1 MKRTSSPYL
10 DSILGESF
18 PLLDHGFIRVIDY
31 MGDDSSIVQA
41 ARVSYG
47 EGTKTVSDDRGL
59 IRYLMREHHTS
70 PFEMCEIKIHVKMP
84 IFVARQWIRHRTASL
99 NEYSGR
105 YSEMGGDFYI
115 PEEEAIQPQSER
127 NKQGREEVFDSTIT
141 SYISRNMKELC
152 EDNYSLYRNFLG
164 LGIEEENGFIVPLG
178 LSREL
183 ARIILP
189 LSTYTEMY
197 WKMDLHNLLHFIL
210 LRSSE
215 AAQYEI
221 RVYAEE
227 LLRIVKQWVPET
239 YQAFMDYRKNA
250 STFSEV
256 EVEIIQE
263 LIGKNSMRKPKTFS
277 DREWKEFSEK
287 IDLIDEYGEGN
298 D

>member
-1 MKRTSSPYL
+1 MVNMMFKRTFSPYL
-10 DSILGESF
+10 DSILGEEI
-18 PLLDHGFIRVIDY
+18 PLLDHGFIRIIDY

-47 EGTKTVSDDRGL
+47 EGTKTISSDRNL
-59 IRYLMREHHTS
+59 IRYLMREKHTS
-70 PFEMCEIKIHVKMP
+70 PFEMAELKIHVKMP

-105 YSEMGGDFYI
+105 YSEMGGDFYV
-115 PEEEAIQPQSER
+115 PEGEHIQPQTEK
-127 NKQGREEVFDSTIT
+127 NKQGRKDSYNYTTATMIKAWMVN
-141 SYISRNMKELC
+141 SCCIARDEYKRLLEL
-152 EDNYSLYRNFLG
+152 E
-164 LGIEEENGFIVPLG
+164 PG

-189 LSTYTEMY
+189 LSTYTELY

-210 LRSSE
+210 LRSSG

-221 RVYAEE
+221 RVYADV
-227 LLRIVKQWVPET
+227 LLNIVKQWVPET

-256 EVEIIQE
+256 EVEIIQD
-263 LIGKNSMRKPKTFS
+263 LIGKQSMGKPKMLS
-277 DREWKEFSEK
+277 DREWKSFMEK
-287 IDLIDEYGEGN
+287 VGLFVEDGGD
-298 D
+298 

>member
-1 MKRTSSPYL
+1 MKRVSSPYL

-47 EGTKTVSDDRGL
+47 EGTKSVSSDRAL
-59 IRYLMREHHTS
+59 IRYLMRNFHTS
-70 PFEMCEIKIHVKMP
+70 PFEMCELKIHVKMP

-115 PEEEAIQPQSER
+115 PKEEHIQPQSEGNR
-127 NKQGREEVFDSTIT
+127 QGREAIFPPWVVKKIASTLRIAPML
-141 SYISRNMKELC
+141 IH
-152 EDNYSLYRNFLG
+152 EDYQKLLG
-164 LGIEEENGFIVPLG
+164 GKLENVAG

-197 WKMDLHNLLHFIL
+197 WKMDLHNLLHFIS
-210 LRSSE
+210 LRASPH
-215 AAQYEI
+215 AQYEI
-221 RVYAEE
+221 RVYAEK
-227 LLRIVKQWVPET
+227 LLEIVQQWVPET
-239 YQAFMDYRKNA
+239 YSAFMNYRKNA
-250 STFSEV
+250 TTFSES
-256 EVEIIQE
+256 EVEIIQD
-263 LIGKNSMRKPKTFS
+263 LIGKTSMRKPKTFS
-277 DREWKEFSEK
+277 DREWADFSKK
-287 IDLIDEYGEGN
+287 IDLIDE
-298 D
+298 